1 MSNVTQTPQPPVRAV
16 LLDIEGTTLPVSFV
30 HDILFPYARKA
41 LPQLL
46 HTHADDPVVKAQLA
60 ETQRLAPGI
69 PPLRQL
75 EAWMDAD
82 AKVAPLKALQGMVW
96 AQGYADGVL
105 KATLFPDVVPALRC
119 WAAAGLA
126 LAVYSSGSVAAQK
139 LIYGHTTEGD
149 LSSVF
154 VGFYDL
160 QAGGKREADSY
171 RHIMQDARWNPG
183 DVLFLSDVV
192 AELDAAAQAGLRT
205 CQIVRPV
212 DGTQPGT
219 THPVAATLAEVAARF
234 GLPHAEAA

>member
-1 MSNVTQTPQPPVRAV
+1 MTQATQPPVRAV
-16 LLDIEGTTLPVSFV
+16 LLDIEGTTIPVSFV

-41 LPQLL
+41 LPALL
-46 HTHADDPVVKAQLA
+46 RTKADDPAVCAQVEEIA
-60 ETQRLAPGI
+60 RLAPGV

-105 KATLFPDVVPALRC
+105 KATLYPDVTPALRC

-139 LIYGHTTEGD
+139 LIYGHTTDGD

-160 QAGGKREADSY
+160 QMGSKREARSY
-171 RHIMQDARWNPG
+171 TSIVQDAQWRPG

-192 AELDAAAQAGLRT
+192 AELDAAAEAGLRT
-205 CQIVRPV
+205 CQIVRPQ

-219 THPVAATLAEVAARF
+219 THPVAATLDEVAARF
-234 GLPHAEAA
+234 GLPRAVQA

>member
-1 MSNVTQTPQPPVRAV
+1 MTQATRPPVRAV
-16 LLDIEGTTLPVSFV
+16 LLDIEGTTIPVSFV
-30 HDILFPYARKA
+30 HATLFPYARKA
-41 LPQLL
+41 LPALL
-46 HTHADDPVVKAQLA
+46 RTHADDPAVKAQIA
-60 ETQRLAPGI
+60 EIAHLAPGV

-96 AQGYADGVL
+96 AQGYAEGVL
-105 KATLFPDVVPALRC
+105 KAALYPDVVPALRC
-119 WAAAGLA
+119 WAAAGLS

-160 QAGGKREADSY
+160 EMGGKRDAESY
-171 RHIMQDARWNPG
+171 RRILDAARWQAG

-192 AELDAAAQAGLRT
+192 AELDAAAAAGLRT
-205 CQIVRPV
+205 CQIVHPE

-219 THPVAATLAEVAARF
+219 THPVAGSLAEVAMRF
-234 GLPHAEAA
+234 GLPHPEVA

>member
-1 MSNVTQTPQPPVRAV
+1 MTQATQPPVRAV

-30 HDILFPYARKA
+30 HDTLFPYARKA
-41 LPQLL
+41 LPALL
-46 HTHADDPVVKAQLA
+46 RNRADDPQVKAQIA
-60 ETQRLAPGI
+60 EIARLAPGV

-96 AQGYADGVL
+96 AQGYADGALRAVL
-105 KATLFPDVVPALRC
+105 YPDVVPALRC
-119 WAAAGLA
+119 WAAAGVA

-139 LIYGHTTEGD
+139 LIYGHTSEGD
-149 LSSVF
+149 VSSVF

-160 QAGGKREADSY
+160 GMGGKRDADSY
-171 RHIMQDARWNPG
+171 RHILRDARWQPE

-192 AELDAAAQAGLRT
+192 AELDAAATAGLRT
-205 CQIVRPV
+205 CQIVHPQ

-219 THPVAATLAEVAARF
+219 THPVAATLDEVATRF
-234 GLPHAEAA
+234 GLPCPEAA

>member
-1 MSNVTQTPQPPVRAV
+1 MTQATQPPVRAV
-16 LLDIEGTTLPVSFV
+16 LLDIEGTTIPVSFV
-30 HDILFPYARKA
+30 HATLFPYARKA
-41 LPQLL
+41 LPALL
-46 HTHADDPVVKAQLA
+46 RTHADDPAVKAQIA
-60 ETQRLAPGI
+60 EIARLAPGV
-69 PPLRQL
+69 PPLHQL

-96 AQGYADGVL
+96 AQGYAEGAL
-105 KATLFPDVVPALRC
+105 KATLYPDVVPALRC
-119 WAAAGLA
+119 WAAAGLS

-160 QAGGKREADSY
+160 QMGGKRDAESY
-171 RHIMQDARWNPG
+171 RRILDAARWQAG

-205 CQIVRPV
+205 CQIVHAQ

-219 THPVAATLAEVAARF
+219 THPVAGSLAEVAQRF
-234 GLPHAEAA
+234 GLPHPEVA

>member
-1 MSNVTQTPQPPVRAV
+1 M
-16 LLDIEGTTLPVSFV
+16 LDIEGTTLPVSFV
-30 HDILFPYARKA
+30 HDTLFPYARKA
-41 LPQLL
+41 LPALL
-46 HTHADDPVVKAQLA
+46 RDRADDPAVRSQLEEIA
-60 ETQRLAPGI
+60 RLAPGV

-75 EAWMDAD
+75 ECWMDSD
-82 AKVAPLKALQGMVW
+82 AKIAPLKALQGMVW

-105 KATLFPDVVPALRC
+105 KATLFPDVVPTLRC

-160 QAGGKREADSY
+160 QMGGKRDAESY
-171 RHIMQDARWNPG
+171 RRIVQDAQWTPG

-205 CQIVRPV
+205 CQIVRPA

-219 THPVAATLAEVAARF
+219 THPVAATLAEVADRF
-234 GLPHAEAA
+234 GLPRVEAA

>member
-1 MSNVTQTPQPPVRAV
+1 MTQATQPPVRAV

-30 HDILFPYARKA
+30 HDTLFPYARKA
-41 LPQLL
+41 LPTLL
-46 HTHADDPVVKAQLA
+46 RDRADDPAVRAQLEEIA
-60 ETQRLAPGI
+60 RLAPGV

-75 EAWMDAD
+75 ESWMDSD
-82 AKVAPLKALQGMVW
+82 TKIAPLKALQGMVW

-105 KATLFPDVVPALRC
+105 KATLFPDVVPTLRC

-126 LAVYSSGSVAAQK
+126 LAVYSSGSAAAQK

-160 QAGGKREADSY
+160 QMGGKRDAESY
-171 RHIMQDARWNPG
+171 RRIVQDAQWKPG

-205 CQIVRPV
+205 CQIVRPA

-219 THPVAATLAEVAARF
+219 THPVAATLAEVADRF
-234 GLPHAEAA
+234 GLPRVEAV